1 MANTNQPPPSSKLA
15 KAWAEFS
22 WDKAIV
28 KMLVLQVLS
37 GLTMLGFVWGGGFG
51 GVHTRSGSVVEPAYI
66 LVAWAGLQGCYVV
79 YNRATG
85 VKDQNFIV
93 QSPRYI
99 PLLVISQA
107 LGVVVMAICAF
118 IGANMHREQHALG
131 SLVALIPENGA
142 AWLAFVLYTV
152 SMATWPTAWMLYL
165 LIMSARRKTIALG
178 LILGIPGVVVTLI
191 GGLFLGWHKFNE
203 EFADADAAVALWLPI
218 ALGGLAAYAASLAW
232 LAWAKRCGHIG
243 PPPDKP
249 GMFTGAVRWRD

>member
-1 MANTNQPPPSSKLA
+1 MANTNQPPPSAKLA

-22 WDKAIV
+22 WGKAIL
-28 KMLVLQVLS
+28 KMLALQVLS
-37 GLTMLGFVWGGGFG
+37 GLVMLGVVWGAGFG

-99 PLLVISQA
+99 PLLGISQA
-107 LGVVVMAICAF
+107 LGVAVMAACVF
-118 IGANMHREQHALG
+118 LGANMHREQHAPG

-191 GGLFLGWHKFNE
+191 GGLFLGWHVFNQ
-203 EFADADAAVALWLPI
+203 EFADVDAAVALWLPI

-232 LAWAKRCGHIG
+232 LAWAKRRGHIG
-243 PPPDKP
+243 PPPKNP
-249 GMFTGAVRWRD
+249 GLFSVYFRWQD